1 MLPFFRMLKIL
12 SKTAK
17 PSRFKFE
24 YLVLALKDNLKLII
38 NELFKKKRNIPMQF
52 ITADEQISNDLVEI
66 SMFFSSNSM
75 LHL

>member
-24 YLVLALKDNLKLII
+24 YLVLALKDNLNLII
-38 NELFKKKRNIPMQF
+38 NELFKKKKKYTDAIYNC
-52 ITADEQISNDLVEI
+52 
-66 SMFFSSNSM
+66 
-75 LHL
+75 